1 MKQKTKIKI
10 VNNLPLIIF
19 SIPMILI
26 LYVKFGNPS
35 EGFFETVE
43 AIAHFIIS
51 VFLIIGVTIIAMAF
65 YVSPEESKRRREC
78 KCCCKCHCYKGDN
91 R

>member
-1 MKQKTKIKI
+1 MKKLRNLLL
-10 VNNLPLIIF
+10 NNLDLVVLSAPIVFFLF
-19 SIPMILI
+19 F
-26 LYVKFGNPS
+26 KFGNPS
-35 EGFFETVE
+35 EVFFETVE

-78 KCCCKCHCYKGDN
+78 KRCCNCCCCKGEK
-91 R
+91 